1 MTELIRTME
10 AVMNEINLIFQK
22 ASQTKRTV
30 SEREAKMCLSYAKQA
45 EELCNRINE
54 VFDR

>member
-1 MTELIRTME
+1 ME

-30 SEREAKMCLSYAKQA
+30 TDREAKLCLSYAK
-45 EELCNRINE
+45 EELCKRINE